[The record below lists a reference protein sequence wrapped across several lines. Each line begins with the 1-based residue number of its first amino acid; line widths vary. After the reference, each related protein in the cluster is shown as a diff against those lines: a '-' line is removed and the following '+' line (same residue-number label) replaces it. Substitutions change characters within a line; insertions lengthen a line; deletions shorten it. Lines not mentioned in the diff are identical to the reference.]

1 MTDRLASL
9 FESAVSMLPM
19 SEARSLDLFT
29 EITNYDES
37 ACDAWIGRIRCG
49 DTDRVTLFRAW
60 YSRRNFGQ
68 LSGSVQISMSTLNAR
83 IAIGG
88 LYGDITYPVTS
99 PLAIT
104 MGFAACEAAQG
115 NYADAMEAL
124 EAAPVAGSEHLVA
137 WMKAVVYGAA
147 ERWTDVID
155 QVKSAGNGRTS
166 FWPARPVWR
175 TGLPRQTWPCSP
187 KPNADSPRPTTRPP
201 VRRVRAPSP
210 GIWRWHGAAR
220 ATKAPRWRCWNGYRP
235 LTPSPKWLRR

>member
-104 MGFAACEAAQG
+104 MGFAACEAAHVNRGLGLVDLHCQG
-115 NYADAMEAL
+115 CLVPHTDEIIHLGQRDRDRVDTEEVGGRKDGLGDVVGGDLRRRVAPLRWVRERWARVRNP
-124 EAAPVAGSEHLVA
+124 AAPPGRVWSRRH
-137 WMKAVVYGAA
+137 
-147 ERWTDVID
+147 RSRRS
-155 QVKSAGNGRTS
+155 VK
-166 FWPARPVWR
+166 
-175 TGLPRQTWPCSP
+175 
-187 KPNADSPRPTTRPP
+187 KTTRTT
-201 VRRVRAPSP
+201 
-210 GIWRWHGAAR
+210 G
-220 ATKAPRWRCWNGYRP
+220 TKRTTGELP
-235 LTPSPKWLRR
+235 

>member
-115 NYADAMEAL
+115 NYADSMEAL

-147 ERWTDVID
+147 ER
-155 QVKSAGNGRTS
+155 
-166 FWPARPVWR
+166 
-175 TGLPRQTWPCSP
+175 
-187 KPNADSPRPTTRPP
+187 
-201 VRRVRAPSP
+201 RRAHV
-210 GIWRWHGAAR
+210 
-220 ATKAPRWRCWNGYRP
+220 
-235 LTPSPKWLRR
+235 

>member
-99 PLAIT
+99 PLAHDGVFEPAQQKT
-104 MGFAACEAAQG
+104 PAANLNLGGEAK
-115 NYADAMEAL
+115 
-124 EAAPVAGSEHLVA
+124 PHS
-137 WMKAVVYGAA
+137 
-147 ERWTDVID
+147 
-155 QVKSAGNGRTS
+155 S
-166 FWPARPVWR
+166 FSHVEVCVHR
-175 TGLPRQTWPCSP
+175 G
-187 KPNADSPRPTTRPP
+187 DS
-201 VRRVRAPSP
+201 
-210 GIWRWHGAAR
+210 
-220 ATKAPRWRCWNGYRP
+220 
-235 LTPSPKWLRR
+235 LRHI

>member
-88 LYGDITYPVTS
+88 AVRRYHLPGH
-99 PLAIT
+99 LAASDHHGLCR
-104 MGFAACEAAQG
+104 MRGSARQLRRRHGGLRGRPGRGFR
-115 NYADAMEAL
+115 
-124 EAAPVAGSEHLVA
+124 APGGVDEGGCL
-137 WMKAVVYGAA
+137 
-147 ERWTDVID
+147 RR
-155 QVKSAGNGRTS
+155 GRTLDRRDRPGQECWEMAGQV
-166 FWPARPVWR
+166 FGRRGRCGARGCRGKPGLVHRSR
-175 TGLPRQTWPCSP
+175 T
-187 KPNADSPRPTTRPP
+187 PTHRGQRLA
-201 VRRVRAPSP
+201 RR
-210 GIWRWHGAAR
+210 
-220 ATKAPRWRCWNGYRP
+220 
-235 LTPSPKWLRR
+235 

>member
-1 MTDRLASL
+1 
-9 FESAVSMLPM
+9 
-19 SEARSLDLFT
+19 
-29 EITNYDES
+29 

-115 NYADAMEAL
+115 NSADAMEAL

-155 QVKSAGNGRTS
+155 QVKSAGK
-166 FWPARPVWR
+166 WPDKFLAGAAGVAHGVAAANLALFTEAERR
-175 TGLPRQTWPCSP
+175 LTEA
-187 KPNADSPRPTTRPP
+187 NDSP
-201 VRRVRAPSP
+201 A
-210 GIWRWHGAAR
+210 GEACAR
-220 ATKAPRWRCWNGYRP
+220 AIAWY
-235 LTPSPKWLRR
+235 

>member
-88 LYGDITYPVTS
+88 CTAIS
-99 PLAIT
+99 PT
-104 MGFAACEAAQG
+104 
-115 NYADAMEAL
+115 
-124 EAAPVAGSEHLVA
+124 
-137 WMKAVVYGAA
+137 
-147 ERWTDVID
+147 R
-155 QVKSAGNGRTS
+155 
-166 FWPARPVWR
+166 
-175 TGLPRQTWPCSP
+175 
-187 KPNADSPRPTTRPP
+187 SPRR
-201 VRRVRAPSP
+201 
-210 GIWRWHGAAR
+210 
-220 ATKAPRWRCWNGYRP
+220 
-235 LTPSPKWLRR
+235 

>member
-68 LSGSVQISMSTLNAR
+68 LSGSVQISMSTLNR
-83 IAIGG
+83 QDCHRG

-124 EAAPVAGSEHLVA
+124 NHPAALLPP
-137 WMKAVVYGAA
+137 
-147 ERWTDVID
+147 
-155 QVKSAGNGRTS
+155 
-166 FWPARPVWR
+166 PA
-175 TGLPRQTWPCSP
+175 T
-187 KPNADSPRPTTRPP
+187 
-201 VRRVRAPSP
+201 
-210 GIWRWHGAAR
+210 
-220 ATKAPRWRCWNGYRP
+220 APRTLACPKRAFPLPSMPPRLLPLCPCCTRNTTLPQHLHNSTAAKRASPTGKSMPAHRRTAPHAHFAAYRTTA
-235 LTPSPKWLRR
+235 LLHSKHSFSPAYIDDGGERERG